1 MNLAQ
6 YDEIALRYTAA
17 HAAFKAI
24 HEAKN
29 PFPKNE
35 AVERESPYITIALMI
50 MVIASVIV
58 SGSRTIIEFGGG
70 IVGVSAFVMLEG
82 AIVAYAFV
90 RTRINFDDIR
100 MEHVRV
106 LANRGLIFAFII
118 AVVANVHSV
127 LKGQGISTPPVITVI
142 ILVLVAISAPT
153 LAFIS
158 GDIMALET
166 MKNAYKIRKAK
177 AIYDQAVKDWNEG
190 LDTAWMREKKNW
202 GVKVDFENM
211 PKIEASVTVVSP
223 VSDTSVTNDT
233 PPKKKSPELQKALEW
248 FKINPDQLEAK
259 SRDLVELVGVSHM
272 TINRAQ
278 RILRG
283 QDEV

>member
-1 MNLAQ
+1 MNMNYLAQ
-6 YDEIALRYTAA
+6 YDEMALRYTAA

-35 AVERESPYITIALMI
+35 AVERESPYITIALMV
-50 MVIASVIV
+50 MVIASIIV
-58 SGSRTIIEFGGG
+58 SGSRTILEFGGG

-90 RTRINFDDIR
+90 RTRINFDDSR
-100 MEHVRV
+100 MDNVRT
-106 LANRGLIFAFII
+106 LANRGLKFAFII

-127 LKGQGISTPPVITVI
+127 LKGQGIVTPPVVTII
-142 ILVLVAISAPT
+142 ILILVAISAPT

-177 AIYDQAVKDWNEG
+177 AAYDQAVKDWNEG
-190 LDTAWMREKKNW
+190 LDTAWSREKKNW

-211 PKIEASVTVVSP
+211 PKIEASVTAVSS
-223 VSDTSVTNDT
+223 VSDTSVTA
-233 PPKKKSPELQKALEW
+233 PKKKSPELEKALEW